1 MCFVFNAEIMVD
13 FPHVVFGSFR
23 FYRLEYFTLRM
34 GIEVFERINV
44 VILPL
49 NSTSAKNQEQGEN
62 QNEFCGVGLEL
73 ELSIYVDLSIGLSK
87 EMSTERS

>member
-1 MCFVFNAEIMVD
+1 MFFVFNVEIMVD

-34 GIEVFERINV
+34 EIEVFERINV

-49 NSTSAKNQEQGEN
+49 NSTYAKNQEQGEN

-73 ELSIYVDLSIGLSK
+73 ELPIYVDPSISLSK